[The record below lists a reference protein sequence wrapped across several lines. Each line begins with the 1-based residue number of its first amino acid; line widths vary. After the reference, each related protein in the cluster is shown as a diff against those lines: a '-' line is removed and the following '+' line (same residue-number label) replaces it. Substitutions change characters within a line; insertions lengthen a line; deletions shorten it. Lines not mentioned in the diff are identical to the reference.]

1 MIVFDI
7 LLCFAVYSLADMFFD
22 HFTKKSL
29 TERILSPIFFR
40 NRGNRK

>member
-7 LLCFAVYSLADMFFD
+7 LLGFALYSLTDMFFD

-29 TERILSPIFFR
+29 TERLLSPIFLR
-40 NRGNRK
+40 NRGDKK